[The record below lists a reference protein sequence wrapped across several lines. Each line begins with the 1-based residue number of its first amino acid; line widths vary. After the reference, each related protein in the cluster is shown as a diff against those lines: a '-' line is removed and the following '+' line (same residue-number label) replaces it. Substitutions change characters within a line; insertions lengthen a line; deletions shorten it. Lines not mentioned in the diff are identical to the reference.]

1 MPFCSSVALMDRDV
15 AKLQGIARDLSEL
28 GLNLSNRTTPPDEE
42 MCISVG
48 EAFVAISEAIVDI
61 TAALERGA
69 KGVAG
74 PAPES

>member
-1 MPFCSSVALMDRDV
+1 
-15 AKLQGIARDLSEL
+15 
-28 GLNLSNRTTPPDEE
+28 

-74 PAPES
+74 SAPES